1 MASKILMA
9 SKFDATSYFSAM
21 CDGECL
27 EGELHTWNW
36 ILMGTFPY
44 MYVFLWFA
52 WRISLQKQIDYL
64 YWNVQLSF
72 TRLESK
78 PVLAIALLPYLLPDT
93 RLKADGSHKNNQV
106 CWCKFSSKPVLAIA
120 LLPYL
125 LPDTRLKADGSH
137 KNNQVCWCK
146 FSSVCC
152 TRKKLTIASIQLQK
166 KSTNGNF
173 MGGFFLCL
181 CAGVRW
187 SWERSKGPGF
197 TAMPSGSRYP
207 YQLQGC
213 IFIMWRNNHLQSC
226 ISRYC
231 ITVASNFFCFQ
242 HTFYSGL
249 FKLLLLF
256 GVSLFRFKTSQE
268 N

>member
-36 ILMGTFPY
+36 IVMGTFPY
-44 MYVFLWFA
+44 MYVFFWFA

-72 TRLESK
+72 TRLDSK

-93 RLKADGSHKNNQV
+93 RMK
-106 CWCKFSSKPVLAIA
+106 
-120 LLPYL
+120 
-125 LPDTRLKADGSH
+125 TDGSH

-173 MGGFFLCL
+173 MGGFFLCS

-187 SWERSKGPGF
+187 SWERSKGLGS

>member
-1 MASKILMA
+1 MA
-9 SKFDATSYFSAM
+9 SKFDVTTYFSAM

-27 EGELHTWNW
+27 EGELHTSNW

-44 MYVFLWFA
+44 MHVFFWFA
-52 WRISLQKQIDYL
+52 WRLSLQKQIDYIPL
-64 YWNVQLSF
+64 LKCATSF

-93 RLKADGSHKNNQV
+93 RMKADHTKIIKFVDVSSLQYV
-106 CWCKFSSKPVLAIA
+106 VLETSWLLLAFSCK
-120 LLPYL
+120 
-125 LPDTRLKADGSH
+125 
-137 KNNQVCWCK
+137 
-146 FSSVCC
+146 
-152 TRKKLTIASIQLQK
+152 K

-173 MGGFFLCL
+173 MGGFFLCS
-181 CAGVRW
+181 CAGVHW
-187 SWERSKGPGF
+187 SWERSKGPGS

-231 ITVASNFFCFQ
+231 ITVASNFFLLSTCILQWVVQTSTSFWSI
-242 HTFYSGL
+242 TF
-249 FKLLLLF
+249 
-256 GVSLFRFKTSQE
+256 
-268 N
+268 